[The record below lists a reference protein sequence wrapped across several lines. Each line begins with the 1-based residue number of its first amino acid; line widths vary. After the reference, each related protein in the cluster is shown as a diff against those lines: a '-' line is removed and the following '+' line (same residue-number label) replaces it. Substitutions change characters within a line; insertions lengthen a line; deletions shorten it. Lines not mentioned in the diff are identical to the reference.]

1 MKHINLP
8 SGKKAKIDDGKGYH
22 LLQSQRKAK
31 ATDEIP
37 YALIA
42 ELTEI
47 DGQKLP
53 YEDILQL
60 SLLDVSTLLN
70 VINEPTDA
78 KKISAPAP
86 PDKTSSQG
94 STPAPPGK
102 SSTHE
107 QSSSSAPQQTQHY
120 QK

>member
-1 MKHINLP
+1 MKNITLP
-8 SGKKAKIDDGKGYH
+8 SGKKAKINDGKGYH

-42 ELTEI
+42 ELAEI

-70 VINEPTDA
+70 AINDE
-78 KKISAPAP
+78 KGGRKN
-86 PDKTSSQG
+86 TSVNF
-94 STPAPPGK
+94 TTA
-102 SSTHE
+102 E
-107 QSSSSAPQQTQHY
+107 QSSSSAQQQTQHY

>member
-1 MKHINLP
+1 MKHITLP
-8 SGKKAKIDDGKGYH
+8 SGKQAKINDGKGYH

-53 YEDILQL
+53 YEEILQL
-60 SLLDVSTLLN
+60 SLNDVSTLLN
-70 VINEPTDA
+70 AINEASD
-78 KKISAPAP
+78 
-86 PDKTSSQG
+86 DKQL
-94 STPAPPGK
+94 GK
-102 SSTHE
+102 SSAQN
-107 QSSSSAPQQTQHY
+107 QSSSSAQQQTHHS

>member
-1 MKHINLP
+1 MKNITLP
-8 SGKKAKIDDGKGYH
+8 SGRKAKIDNGKGYH

-53 YEDILQL
+53 YEDILQM
-60 SLLDVSTLLN
+60 SLNDVSTLLN
-70 VINEPTDA
+70 AINDMSE
-78 KKISAPAP
+78 
-86 PDKTSSQG
+86 DKTSSN
-94 STPAPPGK
+94 SVSPGK
-102 SSTHE
+102 SSAQN

>member
-1 MKHINLP
+1 MKEITLP

-31 ATDEIP
+31 NTDEIP

-60 SLLDVSTLLN
+60 SLNDVSTLLN
-70 VINEPTDA
+70 AINDVSGER
-78 KKISAPAP
+78 
-86 PDKTSSQG
+86 TS
-94 STPAPPGK
+94 STPASPDKISSTPASPGK
-102 SSTHE
+102 SLPQN
-107 QSSSSAPQQTQHY
+107 QSSSSAQQQTHHY

>member
-1 MKHINLP
+1 MIVP
-8 SGKKAKIDDGKGYH
+8 GKKAKIDDGKGYH

-53 YEDILQL
+53 YEEILQM
-60 SLLDVSTLLN
+60 SLNDVSTLLN
-70 VINEPTDA
+70 AINETSDDKPLDKTS
-78 KKISAPAP
+78 SAPAP
-86 PDKTSSQG
+86 L
-94 STPAPPGK
+94 GK
-102 SSTHE
+102 SSAQN

>member
-1 MKHINLP
+1 MKHITLP
-8 SGKKAKIDDGKGYH
+8 SGKQAKINDGKGYH

-60 SLLDVSTLLN
+60 SLNDVSTLLN
-70 VINEPTDA
+70 AINEASDD
-78 KKISAPAP
+78 KQL
-86 PDKTSSQG
+86 DKTSS
-94 STPAPPGK
+94 TPAPLGK
-102 SSTHE
+102 SSAQN
-107 QSSSSAPQQTQHY
+107 QSSSSVPQQTQHY

>member
-1 MKHINLP
+1 MKHITLP

-42 ELTEI
+42 ELAEI

-60 SLLDVSTLLN
+60 SLNDVSTLLN
-70 VINEPTDA
+70 AINEVSEGNFTTA
-78 KKISAPAP
+78 K
-86 PDKTSSQG
+86 
-94 STPAPPGK
+94 
-102 SSTHE
+102 
-107 QSSSSAPQQTQHY
+107 QSSSSAQQQTQHY

>member
-1 MKHINLP
+1 MKEITLP

-31 ATDEIP
+31 NTDEIP
-37 YALIA
+37 YAIIA
-42 ELTEI
+42 ELAEI

-70 VINEPTDA
+70 AINDVSGER
-78 KKISAPAP
+78 
-86 PDKTSSQG
+86 TSSN
-94 STPAPPGK
+94 TAPPGK
-102 SSTHE
+102 FSPQN
-107 QSSSSAPQQTQHY
+107 QSSSSAQQQTHHY

>member
-1 MKHINLP
+1 MKNITLP
-8 SGKKAKIDDGKGYH
+8 SGKRAKIDDGKGYH

-31 ATDEIP
+31 LTDEIP

-53 YEDILQL
+53 YEEILQM
-60 SLLDVSTLLN
+60 SLNDVSTLLN
-70 VINEPTDA
+70 AINETSDD
-78 KKISAPAP
+78 KQ
-86 PDKTSSQG
+86 PDKTSSQS
-94 STPAPPGK
+94 STPAPLGK
-102 SSTHE
+102 SSAQN